1 MRNITVIPP
10 RVYIFSIGAIVL
22 VTLIGLAI
30 YVNGDVRANVKMF
43 GFEFSIDTRARASGQ
58 TH

>member
-1 MRNITVIPP
+1 MRNITTIPP
-10 RVYIFSIGAIVL
+10 RVYMFSIGAIVL

-30 YVNGDVRANVKMF
+30 YKNGDAKANVKLF
-43 GFEFSIDTRARASGQ
+43 GFEFSINTKAPTQ